1 MQINANG
8 RPYMGPHLNITP
20 PGPMTSL
27 HQSGQGTLDSGIVCI
42 NGFIEIVMLRR
53 LPERHKQNALAV
65 LYGQDKSTIPN
76 LYASVSARSSNV
88 CTRFLQA
95 EFSSYL
101 CLFAL

>member
-42 NGFIEIVMLRR
+42 SGFIEIVMLRR

-65 LYGQDKSTIPN
+65 LYGQGKSTIPS
-76 LYASVSARSSNV
+76 LYASVSVRRPDV
-88 CTRFLQA
+88 CTKFPLS
-95 EFSSYL
+95 ESSSYL